1 MHMRAFQYK
10 IKTSFEEKIMKCQ
23 NCGYIA
29 SREFYR
35 CPYCGHINES
45 ESDVL
50 KTTLKFGGGFA
61 VRIRT
66 IIYGVLVNLFS
77 LSVMVDWFLDF
88 KYSITLWSFILC
100 FGFAAVFSI
109 ATSRRKTLMSAAE
122 RFDLYFLLILILA
135 PGLFRISG
143 VFDFR
148 ALSAGIIMPAYL
160 IVAAGVSVVLL
171 LRSKANSLRPLLTE
185 VLLIF
190 HAVIAT
196 LLFVF
201 LLVNKY
207 SVMTGSTNPP
217 FHYLQFGMTAE
228 NSTPM
233 YLAAEILIFSAF
245 GISWAYLINYNIML
259 VGFIYRK
266 VVHLYGG
273 SGD

>member
-1 MHMRAFQYK
+1 
-10 IKTSFEEKIMKCQ
+10 MKCQ
-23 NCGYIA
+23 NCGFIS

-35 CPYCGHINES
+35 CPYCGHVHEN

-66 IIYGVLVNLFS
+66 IIYGMLVNLFS
-77 LSVMVDWFLDF
+77 LSVMIDWFFDF

-100 FGFAAVFSI
+100 FGFAVVFSI
-109 ATSRRKTLMSAAE
+109 ITTKRRVLMSAAE
-122 RFDLYFLLILILA
+122 KFDLYFLSILILA
-135 PGLFRISG
+135 PGLCRIAG
-143 VFDFR
+143 VFDYR

-160 IVAAGVSVVLL
+160 ILATFVSVVLL

-190 HAVIAT
+190 HAIIAT

-207 SVMTGSTNPP
+207 SVAAGRENPP
-217 FHYLQFGMTAE
+217 FHFLQFGMTAG
-228 NSTPM
+228 SLTPI
-233 YLAAEILIFSAF
+233 YIVCEVLIFAAF
-245 GISWAYLINYNIML
+245 GLSWAYLINYNIML

-273 SGD
+273 NGD

>member
-1 MHMRAFQYK
+1 
-10 IKTSFEEKIMKCQ
+10 MKCQ
-23 NCGYIA
+23 NCGFIS

-35 CPYCGHINES
+35 CPYCGHVHEN

-66 IIYGVLVNLFS
+66 IIYGMLVNLFC
-77 LSVMVDWFLDF
+77 LSVMIDWFFDF

-100 FGFAAVFSI
+100 FGFAVVFSI
-109 ATSRRKTLMSAAE
+109 ATTKRKTLMSAAE
-122 RFDLYFLLILILA
+122 RFDFYFLCILILA
-135 PGLFRISG
+135 PGLCRIAG

-148 ALSAGIIMPAYL
+148 ALCAGIIMPAYL
-160 IVAAGVSVVLL
+160 ILAMLVSVVLL
-171 LRSKANSLRPLLTE
+171 LRSKTNSLRPLLTE

-190 HAVIAT
+190 HAIIAT
-196 LLFVF
+196 VLFVF

-207 SVMTGSTNPP
+207 SVATGSVNPP
-217 FHYLQFGMTAE
+217 FHFLQFGMTAE
-228 NSTPM
+228 AVTPL
-233 YLAAEILIFSAF
+233 YVTCEILIFAAF
-245 GISWAYLINYNIML
+245 GLSWAYLINYNIML

-273 SGD
+273 NGD

>member
-1 MHMRAFQYK
+1 
-10 IKTSFEEKIMKCQ
+10 MKCP
-23 NCGYIA
+23 NCGYIS

-35 CPYCGHINES
+35 CPYCGHIHES

-66 IIYGVLVNLFS
+66 IIYGMLVNLFS
-77 LSVMVDWFLDF
+77 LSVMIDWFLDF

-100 FGFAAVFSI
+100 FGFAVVFSI
-109 ATSRRKTLMSAAE
+109 ATTKNKTLMSAAE
-122 RFDLYFLLILILA
+122 RFDFYFLSILILA
-135 PGLFRISG
+135 PGLCRIAG
-143 VFDFR
+143 VFDYR

-160 IVAAGVSVVLL
+160 IFATFVSVILL

-190 HAVIAT
+190 HAIIAT
-196 LLFVF
+196 ILFVF

-207 SVMTGSTNPP
+207 SVAAGVANPP
-217 FHYLQFGMTAE
+217 FHFLQFEMTAG
-228 NSTPM
+228 NLTPM
-233 YLAAEILIFSAF
+233 YILCEVLIFTAF
-245 GISWAYLINYNIML
+245 GLSWAYLINYNIML

-273 SGD
+273 NGD